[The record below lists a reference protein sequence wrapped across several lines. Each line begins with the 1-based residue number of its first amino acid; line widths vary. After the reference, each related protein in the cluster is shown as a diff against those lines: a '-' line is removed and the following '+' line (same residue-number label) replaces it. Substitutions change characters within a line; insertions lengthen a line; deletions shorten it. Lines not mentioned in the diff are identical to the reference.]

1 MCSVRCVYAKS
12 VVVFC
17 VSSQTVTSIQN
28 SLKDPLQLALTYK
41 SLIFFKFTIE
51 WNNRLD
57 CRIVHNSLHTRLIK
71 NWSWDTTTTP
81 PWNLLSAFA
90 NASIV
95 SITHSFIIVK
105 PISKWLV
112 GSSITRM
119 CGFVFVIIANDTRVF
134 WPPLRVFTGRSAISI
149 DHSLLLHLPSLTP
162 KRANWLRSTWSSS
175 FG

>member
-28 SLKDPLQLALTYK
+28 SLKDPLQLALT
-41 SLIFFKFTIE
+41 SNSPLNGIIV
-51 WNNRLD
+51 WL
-57 CRIVHNSLHTRLIK
+57 RIVHNSLHTRLIK